1 MPFDVK
7 PLYINF
13 DEIDGYIN
21 DYDGNKYI
29 GLVFLMKNT
38 KEYLIKLIIFSV
50 EKVTF

>member
-21 DYDGNKYI
+21 DYDGSKYI
-29 GLVFLMKNT
+29 GLFFFYEKHERIFDKIN
-38 KEYLIKLIIFSV
+38 YLFS
-50 EKVTF
+50 